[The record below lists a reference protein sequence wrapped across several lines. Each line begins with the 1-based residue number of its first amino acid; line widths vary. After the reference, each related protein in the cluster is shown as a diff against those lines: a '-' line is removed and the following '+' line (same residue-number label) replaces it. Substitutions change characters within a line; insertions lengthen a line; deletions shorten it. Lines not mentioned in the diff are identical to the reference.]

1 MYSKYIFV
9 GDKIIKEKIIA
20 LCHINEVWVRNFHDW
35 PILPKWFHFE
45 VPRFLNVLWRLVQ
58 PNQCLDWNISKF
70 AINQTFKKVRFVPQ
84 SITTQKIVFQV
95 ERTDFHKC
103 CQRDFLLHKKVMCN
117 STDEEMHHQS
127 NQHDK
132 CSVRNLSSLSRI
144 IWADNL
150 AKTDFLWQAQNFV
163 TTQ

>member
-1 MYSKYIFV
+1 MYRKYIFV

-70 AINQTFKKVRFVPQ
+70 AINQSFKKVKFVPQ
-84 SITTQKIVFQV
+84 SITTQKIESQV
-95 ERTDFHKC
+95 ERTNFVRS